1 MPSFRG
7 HANEILVRT
16 LDFEGGSSQALIRI
30 ILHDV
35 GLAAQILR
43 AANSVMYNHS
53 VRPILSI
60 PHATTLLG
68 WLEVRNI
75 AGVDRHIEHVA
86 THSPGLRELLLAS
99 VLTAVQ
105 SRDVAAAIGYPRPE
119 EAYICG
125 LFRNLGEVLIGCHY
139 PQEYSRVILT
149 MDDEKIP
156 ERAACFRVLSFSWVD
171 VGIRVAAGWN
181 MPAQVRRSMQPSAV
195 AGSSLDRSLASIT
208 NYSHNLTHALYRKG
222 VAIDSMHIES
232 VLDPSGKTTLLS
244 GRDLRRIVDSA
255 VIETSPVFSSLR
267 ISTEALRLSRQ
278 AEQAHAI
285 LESVPIFGAAGLN
298 NLDQAIQR
306 ASDILNQPELNLTPF
321 ISALLD
327 AVCTAGFDRVVFG
340 LMNENRTWVAGRL
353 ASGASADDL
362 LNRFQFPMD
371 GAGGPIRTALQRRED
386 IWVDRARDGRYDGS
400 DLITTFNPDGFV
412 LLPVVIDRKTV
423 ACLYA
428 DLHGSLNQLDQ
439 VRPALA
445 RARDLIA
452 RAIHKQASLPA
463 AL

>member
-1 MPSFRG
+1 M
-7 HANEILVRT
+7 VRT
-16 LDFEGGSSQALIRI
+16 LDVDGGSSQALIRI

-53 VRPILSI
+53 GRPILNI
-60 PHATTLLG
+60 THATTLLG
-68 WLEVRNI
+68 WLEVRNM
-75 AGVDRHIEHVA
+75 AGVDRHIEHFA
-86 THSPGLRELLLAS
+86 NNSPGLRELLLAS

-105 SRDVAAAIGYPRPE
+105 SRDVAAVIGYPRPE

-139 PQEYSRVILT
+139 PHEYSRVIVT
-149 MDDEKIP
+149 MDEDKIP
-156 ERAACFRVLSFSWVD
+156 ERAACFRILNFSWED
-171 VGIRVAAGWN
+171 VGLRVAAGWN
-181 MPAQVRRSMQPSAV
+181 MPAQVRRSMQASEA
-195 AGSSLDRSLASIT
+195 AGSLLDRSLASIT
-208 NYSHNLTHALYRKG
+208 NYGHNLTHALYRRG
-222 VAIDSMHIES
+222 VATNS
-232 VLDPSGKTTLLS
+232 VRLDTVLAPSGQATLLS
-244 GRDLRRIVDSA
+244 EPDLRRIVDSA
-255 VIETSPVFSSLR
+255 VIETSPVFSSLE
-267 ISTEALRLSRQ
+267 ISTETLRLSRQ
-278 AEQAHAI
+278 AERARAI
-285 LESVPIFGAAGLN
+285 LEDVSIFGAGLT
-298 NLDQAIQR
+298 NLDQAIQS
-306 ASDILNQPELNLTPF
+306 ATVVLGDGELNLTSF

-340 LMNENRTWVAGRL
+340 LVNEDRTRIAGRL

-362 LNRFQFPMD
+362 LNRFQFPID

-400 DLITTFNPDGFV
+400 DLITAFNPDGFA

-428 DLHGSLNQLDQ
+428 DLHGSLYQLDQ
-439 VRPALA
+439 VRPAFA

-452 RAIHKQASLPA
+452 QAILKRASPPPGSTP
-463 AL
+463 

>member
-1 MPSFRG
+1 
-7 HANEILVRT
+7 
-16 LDFEGGSSQALIRI
+16 
-30 ILHDV
+30 
-35 GLAAQILR
+35 
-43 AANSVMYNHS
+43 
-53 VRPILSI
+53 
-60 PHATTLLG
+60 
-68 WLEVRNI
+68 
-75 AGVDRHIEHVA
+75 
-86 THSPGLRELLLAS
+86 
-99 VLTAVQ
+99 
-105 SRDVAAAIGYPRPE
+105 
-119 EAYICG
+119 
-125 LFRNLGEVLIGCHY
+125 
-139 PQEYSRVILT
+139 
-149 MDDEKIP
+149 
-156 ERAACFRVLSFSWVD
+156 
-171 VGIRVAAGWN
+171 
-181 MPAQVRRSMQPSAV
+181 
-195 AGSSLDRSLASIT
+195 
-208 NYSHNLTHALYRKG
+208 
-222 VAIDSMHIES
+222 MHIES